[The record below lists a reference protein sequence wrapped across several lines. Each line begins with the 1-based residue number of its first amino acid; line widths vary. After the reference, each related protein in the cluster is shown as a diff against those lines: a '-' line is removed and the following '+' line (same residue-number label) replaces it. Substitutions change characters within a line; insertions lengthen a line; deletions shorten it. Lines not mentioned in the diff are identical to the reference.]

1 MSLKGKDLNR
11 KITKIG
17 RSYGVTIPLE
27 MLKEYGIEPGDTV
40 KLSGSKTGI
49 EIHKSRTVELPE
61 GISSDFFDVL
71 QRNADEHEKTIKGLI
86 DR

>member
-1 MSLKGKDLNR
+1 MSSYEKEFDR

-17 RSYGVTIPLE
+17 RSYGVTIPVE
-27 MLKEYGIEPGDTV
+27 MLKAYGIEPGDTV
-40 KLSGSKTGI
+40 KLSGSKKSI
-49 EIHKSRTVELPE
+49 KIKKSRTVELPD

-71 QRNADEHEKTIKGLI
+71 QSNADLHEKTIKGLI